1 MLQQIRE
8 NFAGTFAIVL
18 LALIGLSFVFF
29 GLNYSFIG
37 QSYAAKVDGDKI
49 DAMVFENEYQNAIR
63 RNPQLATVGPEVRA
77 QVRSRLLDQLITEQL
92 IENYLDSQGFR
103 VSDEQIRDA
112 IRETP
117 QFQVDGQF
125 DRETYQA
132 VLAQNGIDPVQFE
145 REQRSGLRFRQL
157 QLALAATAVVTPA
170 EYRRYLN
177 LLGEQRIA
185 TVGTIT
191 TDDVQDAIEITD
203 DMISAYYETNAQR
216 YEVPESA
223 DVAYLRIS
231 RDDIAESI
239 AVSEDDLEA
248 YYESNRSRYLQEEQ
262 RRARHILITTGDG
275 EDAARARAEDALAR
289 IRAGESFADVAA
301 ELSEDGGTATN
312 GGDLGLLTRSQ
323 LPTELGAA
331 VFSMQ
336 VGEVEGP
343 IEGEFGFHVV
353 QLDEVADPAP
363 LPLDQVRG
371 ELLTELRQSEIDAR
385 FRDLERQVSDALF
398 DGSDLEAIAGI
409 TGLEIETA
417 AGLTRA
423 GGEPFGSNQAVIDTV
438 FSDGVLRDGR
448 ISDVVELDA
457 DRAAI
462 FQVTRHQEA
471 SLQPLDDVR
480 DDVVAALE
488 AEQADMIMAARAEQ
502 MLEAL
507 RSGEAFDEAAATA
520 GLSVAEPQMFERGSR
535 DIDPALLFD
544 VYAAAKPSA
553 EKPVFGSVR
562 RQDGAYAV
570 YRLDAVLPGR
580 PESIPLAE
588 RDRGKLMLAQQS
600 GIGDFQAF
608 VAALR
613 DDADVVINEDVLAAS
628 DLFQ

>member
-49 DAMVFENEYQNAIR
+49 DALLFENQYQNAIR
-63 RNPQLATVGPEVRA
+63 RNPQLASAGPEVRA
-77 QVRSRLLDQLITEQL
+77 QVRRRLLDQLVTEQL
-92 IENYLDSQGFR
+92 VENYLDAKGFR

-125 DRETYQA
+125 DRDTYQA
-132 VLAQNGIDPVQFE
+132 VLAQSGMDPVQFE

-157 QLALAATAVVTPA
+157 QLALSATAVVTPA

-177 LLGEQRIA
+177 LLGEQRVA

-191 TDDVQDAIEITD
+191 ADDVQDAVDVSD
-203 DMISAYYETNAQR
+203 DMVAAYYEMHADR

-223 DVAYLRIS
+223 DVAFIRIS
-231 RDDIAESI
+231 RDRIAEGI
-239 AVSEDDLEA
+239 DVSEDDLEA
-248 YYESNRSRYLQEEQ
+248 YYETNRDRYLQEEQ

-275 EDAARARAEDALAR
+275 EDAARARAEEALAR
-289 IRAGESFADVAA
+289 VRAGEAFADVAA
-301 ELSEDGGTATN
+301 ELSDDGGTAAN

-323 LPTELGAA
+323 LPAELGVAI
-331 VFSMQ
+331 FSMQ
-336 VGEVEGP
+336 VGEVDGP
-343 IEGEFGFHVV
+343 VEGEFGFHVV
-353 QLDEVADPAP
+353 QLDEIAQPAP

-371 ELLTELRQSEIDAR
+371 ELLTELRQSEIDSR

-398 DGSDLEAIAGI
+398 DGSDLEAIAAA
-409 TGLEIETA
+409 TGLDIETA
-417 AGLTRA
+417 TGLTRA

-438 FSDGVLRDGR
+438 FSDAVLRDGR
-448 ISDVVELDA
+448 ISDVAELSA
-457 DRAAI
+457 DEAAV
-462 FQVTRHQEA
+462 FQVTGHMEA
-471 SLQPLDDVR
+471 SLRPLDDVR
-480 DDVVAALE
+480 DDVVAALR

-507 RSGEAFDEAAATA
+507 RAGEDFAAAAATA
-520 GLSVAEPQMFERGSR
+520 GLAVSEPQLFERGSR

-544 VYAAAKPSA
+544 VYAAGKPGE

-562 RQDGAYAV
+562 QQDGAYAV

-613 DDADVVINEDVLAAS
+613 DNADIVINEDVLAAT